1 MDDRRYI
8 AMLDHGAWV
17 ANAKRVEW
25 TVVRDHAQKFRS
37 RQAAT
42 SAINLARRLLN
53 RPFSRA
59 EVVADG

>member
-1 MDDRRYI
+1 
-8 AMLDHGAWV
+8 MLDHGSWIAT
-17 ANAKRVEW
+17 AKRAEW
-25 TVVRDHAQKFRS
+25 TVVRAHAQQFRS

-59 EVVADG
+59 EVVADV